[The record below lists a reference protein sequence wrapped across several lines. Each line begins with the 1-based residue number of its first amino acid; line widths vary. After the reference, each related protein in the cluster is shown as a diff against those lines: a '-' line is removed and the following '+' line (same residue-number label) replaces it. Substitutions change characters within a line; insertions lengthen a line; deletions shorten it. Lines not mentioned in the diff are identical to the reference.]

1 MKLFGLYQVMM
12 VLGLASRHVIIP
24 RVEMLRYLW
33 RAFFRKVQ
41 QSLKDNW
48 GAEIKLLR
56 SVSEK
61 LDELVTGNRIVI
73 VQSGRW
79 TWIHCMQMLFHR
91 IRRLFSRLA
100 VGPFSKRSAGKC
112 TMLVIFQLPVDYL
125 ANLWSFLSFFRRL
138 MDKKWM
144 GRVSPKL
151 WIFCETLA
159 AW

>member
-12 VLGLASRHVIIP
+12 VLGLASQHVIIP
-24 RVEMLRYLW
+24 QVEMHRYLW

-48 GAEIKLLR
+48 GAEIRLLR

-61 LDELVTGNRIVI
+61 LDELVTCNLIVI

-79 TWIHCMQMLFHR
+79 TWFHRMQKLFHR

-112 TMLVIFQLPVDYL
+112 TMLVTFQLPVDYL
-125 ANLWSFLSFFRRL
+125 ANLWSFLSLFRRL

-159 AW
+159 VW